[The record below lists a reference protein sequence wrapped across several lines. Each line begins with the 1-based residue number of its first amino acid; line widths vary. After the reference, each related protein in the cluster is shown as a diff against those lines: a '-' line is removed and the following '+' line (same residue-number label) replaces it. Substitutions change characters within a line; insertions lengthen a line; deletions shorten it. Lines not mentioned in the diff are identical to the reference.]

1 MKNPMKKLALP
12 AITGVTLLLASC
24 ANTIDPRFATTD
36 DELRT
41 MKQAQFAYTADGAM
55 KGAATGAA
63 AGAIGS
69 AVSGGNKKDI
79 QKAAVTGGIAG
90 GALGGFA
97 GFQKGDQA
105 GKKKVAEKRSRQVI
119 ESEITAK
126 TKNLRTLT
134 ASAER
139 KIKQLREAQAAGES
153 PAAIQKEAKKYYSD
167 YSKLVAT
174 NAAGSDYKGVS
185 GESSHT
191 AAFKKAKELDAAL
204 ASFTKD
210 GNVQKL

>member
-1 MKNPMKKLALP
+1 
-12 AITGVTLLLASC
+12 
-24 ANTIDPRFATTD
+24 
-36 DELRT
+36 

-69 AVSGGNKKDI
+69 AISGGNKKDV
-79 QKAAVTGGIAG
+79 QKAAVSGGIAG

-97 GFQKGDQA
+97 GFQRGDQA
-105 GKKKVAEKRSRQVI
+105 GKNKVTEKRSRQVI
-119 ESEITAK
+119 EKEITAK
-126 TKNLRTLT
+126 TKNLRNLT

-153 PAAIQKEAKKYYSD
+153 PGAIQNEAKKYYSE
-167 YSKLVAT
+167 YAKLVGT
-174 NAAGSDYKGVS
+174 NAAASDYKGVS

-191 AAFKKAKELDAAL
+191 AAFKRAKELDSAL
-204 ASFTKD
+204 ASIIKD